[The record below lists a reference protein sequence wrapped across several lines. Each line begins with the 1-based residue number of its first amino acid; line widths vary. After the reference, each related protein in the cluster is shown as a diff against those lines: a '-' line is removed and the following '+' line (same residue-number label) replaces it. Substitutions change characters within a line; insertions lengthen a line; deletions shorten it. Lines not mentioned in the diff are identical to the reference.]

1 MTEKQKTAEKTESAK
16 DVRTEEKKEAVL
28 PIAFV
33 LTIYAGGVQVPFT
46 YLSKSAKEVPSQ
58 IQDFIRAFQEG
69 NPNVMWRPSP
79 QALTQFRPAQC
90 TGYLVRS
97 AKVSRKT
104 TEEKKSVESAET
116 KPVVEGEK
124 A

>member
-1 MTEKQKTAEKTESAK
+1 MTEKQKAAAKAEPAK
-16 DVRTEEKKEAVL
+16 EVRTEEKKEAAQPV
-28 PIAFV
+28 AFV

-97 AKVSRKT
+97 AKVTRKAA
-104 TEEKKSVESAET
+104 EAKQAVETAEAQ
-116 KPVVEGEK
+116 PVAEGEK

>member
-1 MTEKQKTAEKTESAK
+1 MTEKQKAAAKAEPAK
-16 DVRTEEKKEAVL
+16 EVRTEEKKEAAL
-28 PIAFV
+28 PVAFV
-33 LTIYAGGVQVPFT
+33 LTIFAGGVQVPFT

-90 TGYLVRS
+90 TGYLVRN
-97 AKVSRKT
+97 AKVTRKAA
-104 TEEKKSVESAET
+104 EDKKAAESAEAQ
-116 KPVVEGEK
+116 PVAEGEK

>member
-1 MTEKQKTAEKTESAK
+1 MTEKQKTAAKTEAAK
-16 DVRTEEKKEAVL
+16 EVRPEKKTEAAL
-28 PIAFV
+28 PHAFV

-46 YLSKSAKEVPSQ
+46 YLSKSEKEVPEQ
-58 IQDFIRAFQEG
+58 IRDFIRAFQEG
-69 NPNVMWRPSP
+69 NPNLMWRPSP

-97 AKVSRKT
+97 AKVTHKT
-104 TEEKKSVESAET
+104 SEKKNAAETADT
-116 KPVVEGEK
+116 KPVDEGEK

>member
-1 MTEKQKTAEKTESAK
+1 MTEKQKTAAK
-16 DVRTEEKKEAVL
+16 AEATKEIRTEEKAEAKQSF
-28 PIAFV
+28 AFV

-46 YLSKSAKEVPSQ
+46 YLSKSEKEVPEQ
-58 IQDFIRAFQEG
+58 IRDFIRAFQEG
-69 NPNVMWRPSP
+69 NPNLMWRPSP

-97 AKVSRKT
+97 AKVTRKAS
-104 TEEKKSVESAET
+104 EKKNAAEAVESQS
-116 KPVVEGEK
+116 VDEGEK